1 MVALLVLLLF
11 FASPVFAQSG
21 SAILQAQIEE
31 QSTKIKELQAEIA
44 KLQIELDE
52 TSEQKQTL
60 QNAIK
65 ALDLNI
71 QKLTKSI
78 TLTQTQIATKDQE
91 IRNLS
96 GDISDAAINIT
107 EARHGVAGSLRQLVE
122 RDGESAAAVVLG
134 GATLSSFFDEAVT
147 LSTLRSSLHNRI
159 EDLSSLKTSLETS
172 KTAAER
178 KRRELAG
185 LQKNLSEQ
193 KQSLAISRTSQS
205 QLLQQ
210 TKNKESNYQALILE
224 KQAQQAKFEAEL
236 EQFEAQLG
244 LSVNIENLPHP
255 GSGVLRWPLD
265 QPFVTQYFGNTTF
278 ATANP
283 QVYAGRGHNAIDL
296 RASPGTPIK
305 AARSG
310 VVLGTGDTDSACPN
324 ASYGKWI
331 FIRHDNGLS
340 TLYAHLSVISI
351 TPGSTVLTGTVIGYS
366 GSTGYATGPHLHFGV
381 YATEGSKV
389 GSFPSKTCKGRT
401 FTVPLA
407 DPRAYLNPLSYL

>member
-1 MVALLVLLLF
+1 MPALVLLFLL
-11 FASPVFAQSG
+11 VFSTAQAQES
-21 SAILQAQIEE
+21 LQVQIEE
-31 QSTKIKELQAEIA
+31 RSLKVRELQAEIA
-44 KLQIELDE
+44 KLQVALDE
-52 TSEQKQTL
+52 TNEQKQTL

-78 TLTQTQIATKDQE
+78 TLTQTQIAAKDQE
-91 IRNLS
+91 IRGLS
-96 GDISDAAINIT
+96 GDISDTAVDIT
-107 EARHGVAGSLRQLVE
+107 EAQRGVADSLRQLAV

-134 GATLSSFFDEAVT
+134 GATLSSFFDEVVT

-159 EDLSSLKTSLETS
+159 EDLSSLKTNLETS
-172 KTAAER
+172 KAAAER
-178 KRRELAG
+178 KRRELG
-185 LQKNLSEQ
+185 ILQKNLSEQ
-193 KQSLAISRTSQS
+193 KQGLAITRTSQN

-210 TKNKESNYQALILE
+210 TKNKESNYQALIAE

-244 LSVNIENLPHP
+244 LSVNAENLPHP

-265 QPFVTQYFGNTTF
+265 QPFVTQYFGNTSF

-283 QVYAGRGHNAIDL
+283 QIYAGRGHNAIDL

-310 VVLGTGDTDSACPN
+310 VVLGTGDTDTACPN

-340 TLYAHLSVISI
+340 TLYAHLSAISI
-351 TPGSTVLTGTVIGYS
+351 GQGSTVLTGAVIGYS

-381 YATEGSKV
+381 YATEGSKI
-389 GSFPSKTCKGRT
+389 GSFPSKTCKGRV

>member
-1 MVALLVLLLF
+1 MLALVLLFLL
-11 FASPVFAQSG
+11 VFSTAQAQES
-21 SAILQAQIEE
+21 LQVQIEE
-31 QSTKIKELQAEIA
+31 RSLRVRELQAEIA
-44 KLQIELDE
+44 KLQVALDE
-52 TSEQKQTL
+52 TNEQKQTL

-78 TLTQTQIATKDQE
+78 TLTQTQIAAKDQE
-91 IRNLS
+91 IRGLS
-96 GDISDAAINIT
+96 GDISDTAVDIT
-107 EARHGVAGSLRQLVE
+107 EAQRGVADSLRQLAV

-134 GATLSSFFDEAVT
+134 GATLSSFFDEVVT

-159 EDLSSLKTSLETS
+159 EDLSSLKTNLETS
-172 KTAAER
+172 KAAAER
-178 KRRELAG
+178 KRRELG
-185 LQKNLSEQ
+185 ILQKNLSEQ
-193 KQSLAISRTSQS
+193 KQGLAITRTSQN

-210 TKNKESNYQALILE
+210 TKNKESNYQALIAE

-244 LSVNIENLPHP
+244 LSVNAENLPHP

-265 QPFVTQYFGNTTF
+265 QPFVTQYFGNTSF

-283 QVYAGRGHNAIDL
+283 QIYAGRGHNAIDL

-310 VVLGTGDTDSACPN
+310 VVLGTGDTDTACPN

-340 TLYAHLSVISI
+340 TLYAHLSATSI
-351 TPGSTVLTGTVIGYS
+351 GQGSTVLTGAVIGYS

-381 YATEGSKV
+381 YATEGSKI
-389 GSFPSKTCKGRT
+389 GSFPSKTCKGRV

>member
-1 MVALLVLLLF
+1 MSVLFLLLLLF
-11 FASPVFAQSG
+11 ASPAFAQTD
-21 SAILQAQIEE
+21 SATLQAHVDER
-31 QSTKIKELQAEIA
+31 SNKIKELQAEVA
-44 KLQIELDE
+44 KLQVELDE

-65 ALDLNI
+65 VLDLTI

-78 TLTQTQIATKDQE
+78 TLTETQIRAKDLE

-96 GDISDAAINIT
+96 GNIFETAADIIDAK
-107 EARHGVAGSLRQLVE
+107 HGVADSLRRLVE

-159 EDLSSLKTSLETS
+159 EDLSSLKTNLETS
-172 KTAAER
+172 KSAAER

-193 KQSLAISRTSQS
+193 KQGLAITRTSQN
-205 QLLQQ
+205 QLLEQ
-210 TKNKESNYQALILE
+210 TKNKESNYQALIAE

-265 QPFVTQYFGNTTF
+265 QPFVTQYFGNTAF

-296 RASPGTPIK
+296 RASPGTPLK

-310 VVLGTGDTDSACPN
+310 VVLGTGDTDTACPN
-324 ASYGKWI
+324 ASYGRWI

-340 TLYAHLSVISI
+340 TLYAHLSAISVA
-351 TPGSTVLTGTVIGYS
+351 PGSTVLTGAVIGYS

-389 GSFPSKTCKGRT
+389 GSFPSKTCKGRI